1 MKLRKLSG
9 LRYAFCGLDFFWRR
23 GPEARVTFARGLI
36 LAVPSGRKRIPSKK
50 EQIYDHQISASFI
63 VVFEGSGLRA
73 GCLRAGTVR
82 IGAAEGR
89 RTGRGGAEMAWR
101 SPAQLQQ

>member
-1 MKLRKLSG
+1 MKLRKLDS
-9 LRYAFCGLDFFWRR
+9 LRYAICDLDFFWRR

-63 VVFEGSGLRA
+63 VVFEGS
-73 GCLRAGTVR
+73 CFRAGTVR
-82 IGAAEGR
+82 IGAAEER
-89 RTGRGGAEMAWR
+89 RTERGGAEMAWR